1 MVKIVSI
8 NQFSRIEQEAGSG
21 QAELFRLDAAMLFI
35 GGSMS
40 FASSHIEGAPGGF
53 MHILTGMMGAYMS
66 ISILY
71 FSHLLMHQPGHDAV
85 ARDSFHRMGDL
96 IELIVLI
103 VWSDYTVSTILG
115 TPQVLW

>member
-53 MHILTGMMGAYMS
+53 MHILTGMMGAYMA
-66 ISILY
+66 ISILVC
-71 FSHLLMHQPGHDAV
+71 SPLLMHQPGHDAV
-85 ARDSFHRMGDL
+85 ARDSFHQLLDL
-96 IELIVLI
+96 IDLLVLI
-103 VWSDYTVSTILG
+103 DWSDYTVCTIFG
-115 TPQVLW
+115 SPQVLW